1 MLKFTMHLRIRKSV
15 AKGQGLS
22 TPMCGEL
29 VKGMDREDVSGI
41 TASPPT
47 FFYLKLSIKNNE
59 EKESLKT
66 ENGKIVN

>member
-1 MLKFTMHLRIRKSV
+1 MLSHAEVYNALADKKKSV

-22 TPMCGEL
+22 TPMYGEL
-29 VKGMDREDVSGI
+29 VKGMDREDGSGK

-59 EKESLKT
+59 EKEC
-66 ENGKIVN
+66 